1 MKNNWS
7 VNLIIMDHMDHGVL
21 NQIIV
26 IFLSINLD
34 INFNKLLMGN
44 KIIKVSSSASLFGDA
59 E

>member
-1 MKNNWS
+1 
-7 VNLIIMDHMDHGVL
+7 MDHMDHGVL